1 MSKTI
6 HWAIERRNI
15 SSDVATG
22 KAVDEDDKIFYE
34 ELGLE
39 LRQIRWALEH
49 VATKRTMLKRAED
62 CAFDVV
68 VVIHR
73 NLGHGLS
80 CKFCSDP
87 TST

>member
-1 MSKTI
+1 
-6 HWAIERRNI
+6 
-15 SSDVATG
+15 
-22 KAVDEDDKIFYE
+22 VDDDDRLFYE
-34 ELGLE
+34 ELGLQ

-49 VATKRTMLKRAED
+49 MATKRTILKRVEN

-68 VVIHR
+68 VVAHR
-73 NLGHGLS
+73 ILGHGPG

>member
-1 MSKTI
+1 M
-6 HWAIERRNI
+6 
-15 SSDVATG
+15 
-22 KAVDEDDKIFYE
+22 VDHDDRLFFE

-49 VATKRTMLKRAED
+49 MATKRTMLKRVEN
-62 CAFDVV
+62 CAFDVIV
-68 VVIHR
+68 VVHR
-73 NLGHGLS
+73 ALEHGPG